1 MTMKKLKC
9 ITLAIAMTISLAA
22 AAFAYDHGQDNL
34 EGNYV
39 DIVQHGAF
47 NMSSVEQDIAGDHV
61 FNKAEISQ
69 CGLLNSVHV
78 DQKATKSSKVFSI
91 KQVGYANKFCAYQ
104 H

>member
-1 MTMKKLKC
+1 MMKLKC

-22 AAFAYDHGQDNL
+22 AAFAYDHGHGNL

>member
-1 MTMKKLKC
+1 MKKLKS
-9 ITLAIAMTISLAA
+9 IILAIAMTLSLPAV
-22 AAFAYDHGQDNL
+22 AFAYDYGHGRL

-47 NMSSVEQDIAGDHV
+47 NTASVEQDIAGDNV

-78 DQKATKSSKVFSI
+78 DQKATKYSKVFSI
-91 KQVGYANKFCAYQ
+91 KQVGFANMYYAYQ